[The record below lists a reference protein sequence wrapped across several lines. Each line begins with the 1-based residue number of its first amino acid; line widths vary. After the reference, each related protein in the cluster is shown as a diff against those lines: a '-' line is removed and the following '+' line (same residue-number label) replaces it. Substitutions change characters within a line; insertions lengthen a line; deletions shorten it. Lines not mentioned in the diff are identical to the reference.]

1 MERSTC
7 TAVVHDMQV
16 FGPQTVTR
24 THCDNRNVF
33 PVKQRYQH
41 VLKKVSNV
49 AARTCSDDC
58 PFIQVSECMLGTIN
72 SLINAVAAQLSM
84 GQHRHFS
91 SSIPP
96 LD

>member
-41 VLKKVSNV
+41 VLKKKPMSLLEPAVKI
-49 AARTCSDDC
+49 ARLYRL
-58 PFIQVSECMLGTIN
+58 V
-72 SLINAVAAQLSM
+72 NACWEL
-84 GQHRHFS
+84 
-91 SSIPP
+91 
-96 LD
+96 